1 MENQK
6 FLNEERNRHKVI
18 IPRIYLQPV
27 LNFVV
32 NLDSSQFL
40 LKSEYH
46 QRLELLEARKTKFQI
61 KYLTQLQRFI

>member
-6 FLNEERNRHKVI
+6 FLNEERSRHKVI

-46 QRLELLEARKTKFQI
+46 QRLELLKHAKRNFK
-61 KYLTQLQRFI
+61 

>member
-61 KYLTQLQRFI
+61 KYLPQLQRFI